1 MIILYKFLYCFALFL
16 ISKLTHINNHNHSN
30 RTTVNYKK

>member
-1 MIILYKFLYCFALFL
+1 MIILYKFLFYFALIL